1 MHRRGRNHAKPQHQW
16 TEYVR
21 RGGARYA
28 ATLGHPRTIADDRHQ
43 IRLRRRPVPRLHG
56 SRQRRSGAILPDRD
70 QRRRR
75 QEDYHHRRPQRQG
88 RSSLAE
94 GLDRRAGAA
103 MRLLPVRP
111 DHAGSGT
118 AFQEPEADQGRS
130 GGAYGRQSLPLHD
143 LFAHPEGDHARRV
156 RNAYRLQRGNRAEGN
171 MNRHV
176 KITAPGPADLSR
188 RSFMVGSAAAGL
200 ALGYSIVPGMLGADQ
215 ALAATSNFDPSVWY
229 SIAPD
234 GMRTGTRRKA
244 DMGEPLASTMAQI
257 ISEELGSSWKD
268 MRVQLA
274 SNDPKFNDPVLGAQ
288 ITGGSWSTM
297 MNFDAMSRAGA
308 AGRMAWT
315 EAAAATMGVPASEL
329 IVRDSVISHPKSKK
343 SMTFADVVKSGK
355 ATKTFTPDELKAIK
369 LKTPDQY
376 TMIGVSVPQLD
387 IPSKTNGTAKY
398 GIDVMLPGM
407 VYGKVVTPPVRYGA
421 IVKAVDDSEAKKVPG
436 FIKAVTLDDKTGTT
450 TGWVVAVANTYA
462 NARKAADALKVTY
475 DGGPNAK
482 LSSES
487 LFAEAKR
494 LQALD
499 DSGQFF
505 VKDGDTAAA
514 FGTAAKTMEAEYTTN
529 INIHAPM
536 EPMNATAQLQGDI
549 WHIYSGNQFATRS
562 GAIAAGAAGVDPKFV
577 VMHQMWLG
585 GGFGR
590 RLGADLMV
598 PAVQAAKAGGKP
610 VKVIFS
616 REDDMTMDFSRPL
629 TFQKIK
635 AGLDADGKLIA
646 MNHDVV
652 SAWPTKRW
660 GIPDFLS
667 PSADK
672 KGGLDAFTVNGADF
686 FYSVPNHNV
695 RAILNEMAHNAT
707 PSGQLRSVAPGWT
720 FWAVESMVDEIAHAV
735 GKDPAQY
742 RIDMLDG
749 KGANAG
755 GAQRL
760 RNTLLAAMGLSGYG
774 TRQLPKGEG
783 MGVACVSSQER
794 ATASWT
800 ACVAH
805 VAVAPSGE
813 VKVKKLTV
821 ATDVGTQVHPD
832 NIRAQVEGAALWGL
846 SLAMYEKATPKDG
859 GIEQTNFDTYTPLRM
874 SQVPEVAITVIANG
888 EKPTGVGEPAV
899 TVVAPAIGN
908 AIFNACGARVR
919 SLPITAE
926 AVKGA
931 MKA

>member
-1 MHRRGRNHAKPQHQW
+1 
-16 TEYVR
+16 
-21 RGGARYA
+21 
-28 ATLGHPRTIADDRHQ
+28 
-43 IRLRRRPVPRLHG
+43 
-56 SRQRRSGAILPDRD
+56 
-70 QRRRR
+70 
-75 QEDYHHRRPQRQG
+75 
-88 RSSLAE
+88 
-94 GLDRRAGAA
+94 
-103 MRLLPVRP
+103 
-111 DHAGSGT
+111 
-118 AFQEPEADQGRS
+118 
-130 GGAYGRQSLPLHD
+130 
-143 LFAHPEGDHARRV
+143 
-156 RNAYRLQRGNRAEGN
+156 
-171 MNRHV
+171 MNKHV
-176 KITAPGPADLSR
+176 KINQAETADLSR
-188 RSFMVGSAAAGL
+188 RSFLVGTAATGL
-200 ALGYSIVPGMLGADQ
+200 VLGYSAVPGLLGADD
-215 ALAATSNFDPSVWY
+215 ALAATASNFEPSIWY

-234 GMRTGTRRKA
+234 GLVTVTCGKA
-244 DMGEPLASTMAQI
+244 DMGQHIASTMAQI
-257 ISEELGSSWKD
+257 ICEELGADWRN

-308 AGRMAWT
+308 AGRMALVDGAV
-315 EAAAATMGVPASEL
+315 AAMGVPPYYKDEMV
-329 IVRDSVISHPKSKK
+329 VRDSTVSHPKSKK
-343 SMTFADVVKSGK
+343 SMTFADIVKSGK

-369 LKTPDQY
+369 LKTPDKY

-421 IVKAVDDSEAKKVPG
+421 TVKSVDDSEAKKVPG
-436 FIKAVTLDDKTGTT
+436 FIKAVILDDKTATT

-462 NARKAADALKVTY
+462 NARKAADALKISY

-487 LFAEAKR
+487 LLAEAKR

-514 FGTAAKTMEAEYTTN
+514 FGTAAKLMEAEYTTN

-590 RLGADLMV
+590 RLDADMMV
-598 PAVQAAKAGGKP
+598 PAVQAAKAVGKP
-610 VKVIFS
+610 VKVIYS
-616 REDDMTMDFSRPL
+616 RESDMTMDFSRPL

-635 AGLDADGKLIA
+635 AGLDGDGKLIA
-646 MNHDVV
+646 LNHDVV
-652 SAWPTKRW
+652 SAWPTQRW

-667 PSADK
+667 PSVDK
-672 KGGLDAFTVNGADF
+672 KGPLDAFTVNGADF
-686 FYSVPNHNV
+686 FYTVPNHNV
-695 RAILNEMAHNAT
+695 RAIRNEMAHNAT

-720 FWAVESMVDEIAHAV
+720 FWAVESMVDELAHAA

-760 RNTLLAAMGLSGYG
+760 RNTLLAAMGMAGYG
-774 TRQLPKGEG
+774 TKQLPKGEA

-846 SLAMYEKATPKDG
+846 SLAMYEKATLKDG

-874 SQVPEVAITVIANG
+874 SQVPEVAVSVIANG
-888 EKPTGVGEPAV
+888 EKATGVGEPAV
-899 TVVAPAIGN
+899 TVIAPAIGN
-908 AIFNACGARVR
+908 AIFNAVGARVR

-926 AVKGA
+926 AVKAA

>member
-1 MHRRGRNHAKPQHQW
+1 
-16 TEYVR
+16 
-21 RGGARYA
+21 
-28 ATLGHPRTIADDRHQ
+28 
-43 IRLRRRPVPRLHG
+43 
-56 SRQRRSGAILPDRD
+56 
-70 QRRRR
+70 
-75 QEDYHHRRPQRQG
+75 
-88 RSSLAE
+88 
-94 GLDRRAGAA
+94 
-103 MRLLPVRP
+103 
-111 DHAGSGT
+111 
-118 AFQEPEADQGRS
+118 
-130 GGAYGRQSLPLHD
+130 
-143 LFAHPEGDHARRV
+143 
-156 RNAYRLQRGNRAEGN
+156 
-171 MNRHV
+171 MNTHV
-176 KITAPGPADLSR
+176 KITDNPSADLSR
-188 RSFMVGSAAAGL
+188 RSFLVGSAATGL
-200 ALGYSIVPGMLGADQ
+200 VLGYAAVPGIDQ
-215 ALAATSNFDPSVWY
+215 ALAAPSAFEPSVWF

-234 GMRTGTRRKA
+234 GLVTVTCGKA
-244 DMGEPLASTMAQI
+244 DMGQHIASTMAQI
-257 ISEELGSSWKD
+257 VSEELGSSWKD

-308 AGRMAWT
+308 AGRIALT
-315 EAAAATMGVPASEL
+315 EAAASTMGVPASEL
-329 IVRDSVISHPKSKK
+329 VVRNSTVSHPKSKK
-343 SMTFADVVKSGK
+343 SMSFADIVKSGK
-355 ATKTFTPDELKAIK
+355 ITKTFTPDELKAIK

-387 IPSKTNGTAKY
+387 IPPKTNGTAKY

-421 IVKAVDDSEAKKVPG
+421 TVKSVDDADAKKVPG
-436 FIKAVTLDDKTGTT
+436 FIKAVTLDDKTGST

-462 NARKAADALKVTY
+462 NARKAADALKITY

-482 LSSES
+482 LSSQS
-487 LFAEAKR
+487 LIDEARR

-514 FGTAAKTMEAEYTTN
+514 LGTAAKVLEAEYTTS
-529 INIHAPM
+529 INIHAPL

-590 RLGADLMV
+590 RLDADMMV
-598 PAVQAAKAGGKP
+598 PAVQAAKAVGKP
-610 VKVIFS
+610 VKVIYS
-616 REDDMTMDFSRPL
+616 RENDMTMDYSRPL
-629 TFQKIK
+629 TFQKVK

-646 MNHDVV
+646 LNHDVV
-652 SAWPTKRW
+652 SAWPTARW

-667 PSADK
+667 PSVDK
-672 KGGLDAFTVNGADF
+672 KGPLDAFTVNGADF

-695 RAILNEMAHNAT
+695 RAIKNEMAHNAT

-720 FWAVESMVDEIAHAV
+720 FWAVESMIDELAHAA
-735 GKDPAQY
+735 GQDPAQY
-742 RIDMLDG
+742 RIALLDG
-749 KGANAG
+749 KGKNDG

-760 RNTLLAAMGLSGYG
+760 RNTLLAAMGLAGYG
-774 TRQLPKGEG
+774 TGKLPKGEG

-805 VAVAPSGE
+805 VAVSPSGE

-821 ATDVGTQVHPD
+821 ATDVGMQVHPD

-846 SLAMYEKATPKDG
+846 SLAMYEKATLKDG

-874 SQVPEVAITVIANG
+874 SQTPEVAVNVIANG
-888 EKPTGVGEPAV
+888 DKPTGVGEPAV
-899 TVVAPAIGN
+899 TVIAPALGN
-908 AIFNACGARVR
+908 AIFNASGARIR

-926 AVKGA
+926 AVKA
-931 MKA
+931 NMKA

>member
-1 MHRRGRNHAKPQHQW
+1 
-16 TEYVR
+16 
-21 RGGARYA
+21 
-28 ATLGHPRTIADDRHQ
+28 
-43 IRLRRRPVPRLHG
+43 
-56 SRQRRSGAILPDRD
+56 
-70 QRRRR
+70 
-75 QEDYHHRRPQRQG
+75 
-88 RSSLAE
+88 
-94 GLDRRAGAA
+94 
-103 MRLLPVRP
+103 
-111 DHAGSGT
+111 
-118 AFQEPEADQGRS
+118 
-130 GGAYGRQSLPLHD
+130 
-143 LFAHPEGDHARRV
+143 
-156 RNAYRLQRGNRAEGN
+156 
-171 MNRHV
+171 MNTHV
-176 KITAPGPADLSR
+176 KITQGEPADLSR
-188 RSFMVGSAAAGL
+188 RSFLVGSAAAGL
-200 ALGYSIVPGMLGADQ
+200 ALGYSAVPGLLGADQ
-215 ALAATSNFDPSVWY
+215 AFAATGNFDPSVWY

-234 GMRTGTRRKA
+234 GIVTVTCGKA
-244 DMGEPLASTMAQI
+244 DMGQHIASTMSQI
-257 ISEELGSSWKD
+257 ICEELGSSWKD

-308 AGRMAWT
+308 AGRIALT
-315 EAAAATMGVPASEL
+315 EAAAAAMGGVPAGEL
-329 IVRDSVISHPKSKK
+329 VVRESTITHPKSKK
-343 SMTFADVVKSGK
+343 SMTFADIVKSGK
-355 ATKTFTPDELKAIK
+355 ATKTFTPDDLKAIK

-376 TMIGVSVPQLD
+376 TMIGVSVPQID

-421 IVKAVDDSEAKKVPG
+421 TVKSVDDSAAKKVPG
-436 FIKAVTLDDKTGTT
+436 FIKAVVLDDKTTTT
-450 TGWVVAVANTYA
+450 TGWVVAVANTYT
-462 NARKAADALKVTY
+462 NAKKAAEALKVTY

-487 LFAEAKR
+487 LLTEAKR
-494 LQALD
+494 LQGLD
-499 DSGQFF
+499 DSGLFF
-505 VKDGDTAAA
+505 VKNGDTAAA
-514 FGTAAKTMEAEYTTN
+514 LGTAAKVIEAEYTTN
-529 INIHAPM
+529 INIHAPL
-536 EPMNATAQLQGDI
+536 EPMNATAQQQGDI
-549 WHIYSGNQFATRS
+549 WHIYTGNQFATRS

-577 VMHQMWLG
+577 VMHQMYLG

-590 RLGADLMV
+590 RLDGDMTV
-598 PAVQAAKAGGKP
+598 PAVQAAKAVGKP
-610 VKVIFS
+610 VKVIYS

-635 AGLDADGKLIA
+635 AGLDGDGKLIA

-660 GIPDFLS
+660 GIPDFLT
-667 PSADK
+667 PSVDK
-672 KGGLDAFTVNGADF
+672 KGGLDGFTVNGADF
-686 FYSVPNHNV
+686 FYTVPNHNV
-695 RAILNEMAHNAT
+695 RAILNEMAQQAT

-720 FWAVESMVDEIAHAV
+720 FWAVESMVDELAHAA

-742 RIDMLDG
+742 RISMLDG
-749 KGANAG
+749 AGANAG

-760 RNTLLAAMGLSGYG
+760 RNTLLAAMGLAGYG
-774 TRQLPKGEG
+774 TKELPKGEG

-794 ATASWT
+794 ASASWT

-832 NIRAQVEGAALWGL
+832 NIRAQVEGAALWGV
-846 SLAMYEKATPKDG
+846 SLALYEKATLKNG

-874 SQVPEVAITVIANG
+874 SQTPEIAISVIANG
-888 EKPTGVGEPAV
+888 EHATGVGEPAV
-899 TVVAPAIGN
+899 TVVAPALAN

-926 AVKGA
+926 AVKA
-931 MKA
+931 AVKA

>member
-1 MHRRGRNHAKPQHQW
+1 MNTHAKI
-16 TEYVR
+16 T
-21 RGGARYA
+21 
-28 ATLGHPRTIADDRHQ
+28 DD
-43 IRLRRRPVPRLHG
+43 IN
-56 SRQRRSGAILPDRD
+56 SR
-70 QRRRR
+70 
-75 QEDYHHRRPQRQG
+75 E
-88 RSSLAE
+88 
-94 GLDRRAGAA
+94 
-103 MRLLPVRP
+103 
-111 DHAGSGT
+111 
-118 AFQEPEADQGRS
+118 
-130 GGAYGRQSLPLHD
+130 
-143 LFAHPEGDHARRV
+143 
-156 RNAYRLQRGNRAEGN
+156 
-171 MNRHV
+171 
-176 KITAPGPADLSR
+176 PADFSR
-188 RSFMVGSAAAGL
+188 RSFLVGTAATGL
-200 ALGYSIVPGMLGADQ
+200 ALGYSGVPGMLGADQ
-215 ALAATSNFDPSVWY
+215 AFAAPSHFDPSVWY

-234 GMRTGTRRKA
+234 GIVTVTCGKA
-244 DMGEPLASTMAQI
+244 DMGQHIASTMAQI
-257 ISEELGSSWKD
+257 ICEELGANWKD

-308 AGRMAWT
+308 AGRMALAD
-315 EAAAATMGVPASEL
+315 AAAAAMGVPASDL
-329 IVRDSVISHPKSKK
+329 VIRDSVISHPKSKK
-343 SMTFADVVKSGK
+343 SVTFADIVKSGK
-355 ATKTFTPDELKAIK
+355 ITKTFTPDELKAIK

-387 IPSKTNGTAKY
+387 IPSKTNGSAKY

-407 VYGKVVTPPVRYGA
+407 VYGAVVTPPVRYGA
-421 IVKAVDDSEAKKVPG
+421 TVKSVDDSAAKKVPG
-436 FIKAVTLDDKTGTT
+436 FIKAVVLDDKTATT
-450 TGWVVAVANTYA
+450 TGWVVAVANTYT
-462 NARKAADALKVTY
+462 NARKAAEALKVSY

-482 LSSES
+482 LSSQS
-487 LFAEAKR
+487 LLDEAKR
-494 LQALD
+494 LQSLD
-499 DSGQFF
+499 DSGLFF
-505 VKDGDTAAA
+505 VKDGDTATA
-514 FGTAAKTMEAEYTTN
+514 FGTAAKVMEAEYTTN
-529 INIHAPM
+529 INIHAPL

-549 WHIYSGNQFATRS
+549 WHVYSGNQFATRS

-590 RLGADLMV
+590 RLDADMMV
-598 PAVQAAKAGGKP
+598 PAVQAAKAVGKP
-610 VKVIFS
+610 VKVIYS
-616 REDDMTMDFSRPL
+616 RENDMTMDFSRPL

-635 AGLDADGKLIA
+635 AGLDGDGKLIA

-660 GIPDFLS
+660 GIPDFLT
-667 PSADK
+667 PSVDK
-672 KGGLDAFTVNGADF
+672 KGGLDGFTVNGADF
-686 FYSVPNHNV
+686 FYTVPNHNV

-720 FWAVESMVDEIAHAV
+720 FWAVESMVDELAHAV

-760 RNTLLAAMGLSGYG
+760 RNTLLAAMGMSGYG
-774 TRQLPKGEG
+774 TKQLPKGEG

-846 SLAMYEKATPKDG
+846 SLALYEKATLKDG

-874 SQVPEVAITVIANG
+874 SQVPEVAISVIANG
-888 EKPTGVGEPAV
+888 EKATGVGEPAV
-899 TVVAPAIGN
+899 TVIAPAIGN
-908 AIFNACGARVR
+908 AIFNACGARIR